1 MIKENKN
8 MTTSEWEIMRVI
20 WTLEEATSRQIIR
33 VMHLKTDWSPSTI
46 KTLITRLKNK
56 SYLIDNGAVRD
67 RLYKPTI
74 TEHDAMT
81 NTLHQTINSMCAM
94 CVGDAITNAIAS
106 TPLSR
111 YDILRLQDI
120 LSQKLS
126 TAPETV
132 ACNCMPNNW
141 EDEQ

>member
-1 MIKENKN
+1 MIKTNKN

-20 WTLEEATSRQIIR
+20 WTLGEATSRQIIR
-33 VMHLKTDWSPSTI
+33 VMRLKTDWSPSTI
-46 KTLITRLKNK
+46 KTLITRLTNK

-74 TEHDAMT
+74 TEQDAMT

-141 EDEQ
+141 ADEQ